1 MKPMPALLPLTAQ
14 TIYAELLDL
23 CSAAQFDAD
32 FPPTGTFV
40 SVKVKDRRY
49 WYYQTSTK
57 DRKGRQHK
65 RYVGPDNEQTAKLIE
80 RHGLIK
86 SSYKERRAIVVA
98 LRAFGL
104 SGPLDE
110 TGKIVRG
117 LADHGVFRL
126 RACVIGTIAYQTYQ
140 SILGVK
146 LPVPTM
152 QTNDLDLAQSH
163 AISVAVAADEQTP
176 PMLDILH
183 GIDASFRAVP
193 TLHPGMAVSYI
204 NDRNYRVEILTDNRG
219 PNRDTPIALP
229 ALQTHAQPMRY
240 LDYLLYSSIP
250 AVVLYNGGVL
260 VNVPQ
265 PARYAV
271 HKLIVSQVR
280 TETSTKRSKDLF
292 QASALFDAI
301 AERRSFEL
309 ADAWAEAYDRGPRW
323 RKPLRDALAQLNWVG
338 RDRLLYATQQTRS
351 IVPNLDVE
359 FRDAAPRYDFVR
371 DAVLFSGLAFGEAID
386 FAISRAALE
395 DWFGAE
401 GTGAEARIKAFR
413 EHRVEIQAMA
423 REVYLNDPV
432 PADGT
437 VLITTSEVLRLR
449 EKLESRSP
457 RRSGVVSPKP

>member
-1 MKPMPALLPLTAQ
+1 MLTLLPLTAQ
-14 TIYAELLDL
+14 TIYAELVDL
-23 CSAAQFDAD
+23 CSAARFDVD

-40 SVKVKDRRY
+40 AVTVKNRRY
-49 WYYQTSTK
+49 WYYQTST
-57 DRKGRQHK
+57 RNQKGQQHK
-65 RYVGPDNEQTAKLIE
+65 RYVGPDDEQTAKLID
-80 RHGLIK
+80 RHGHIK
-86 SSYKERRAIVVA
+86 SSYKERRAIIAA

-110 TGKIVRG
+110 TGKILRG

-146 LPVPTM
+146 LPLPTM

-163 AISVAVAADEQTP
+163 AISVAIAADEQTP
-176 PMLDILH
+176 SMLDILH

-193 TLHPGMAVSYI
+193 TLHHPGVAANYV

-219 PNRDTPIALP
+219 PDRDAPIALP

-240 LDYLLYSSIP
+240 LDYLLYGSIP

-280 TETSTKRSKDLF
+280 TETATKRSKDLL
-292 QASALFDAI
+292 QASALFDSI
-301 AERRSFEL
+301 AERRSPDL
-309 ADAWAEAYDRGPRW
+309 ADAWIEAYDRGPRW
-323 RKPLRDALAQLNWVG
+323 RKPLMDALAQLNRVG

-351 IVPNLDVE
+351 IVSNLDVE
-359 FRDAAPRYDFVR
+359 FRDAPPRYDFVR
-371 DAVLFSGLAFGEAID
+371 DVVLFSGLAFGEAID
-386 FAISRAALE
+386 FAVSRPALD

-401 GTGAEARIKAFR
+401 GTEIEARIKAFR
-413 EHRVEIQAMA
+413 EHRAEIQAMA
-423 REVYLNDPV
+423 REAYLNDPV
-432 PADGT
+432 SADGV
-437 VLITTSEVLRLR
+437 VLITTSEVPRLR
-449 EKLESRSP
+449 EKLKSRSP
-457 RRSGVVSPKP
+457 RRSGAGSAKP